1 MNSTDEN
8 TQLVMD
14 RDHTL
19 HMDNINNNNNN
30 NNLIKPHKTLS
41 SFILESDLHDSLQ
54 LVRKV
59 QYLTKLSTHE

>member
-30 NNLIKPHKTLS
+30 LIKPHKTLS
-41 SFILESDLHDSLQ
+41 SFLLESDLHDSMQ

>member
-8 TQLVMD
+8 TQLVTD

-19 HMDNINNNNNN
+19 NIDNLINNNSNNNNN
-30 NNLIKPHKTLS
+30 NNLMKPHKTLS
-41 SFILESDLHDSLQ
+41 SFLLESDFHDSIQ

-59 QYLTKLSTHE
+59 KSISSG

>member
-8 TQLVMD
+8 TQLVTDRD

-19 HMDNINNNNNN
+19 NTDNIINNYNNN
-30 NNLIKPHKTLS
+30 NNLMKPHKTLS
-41 SFILESDLHDSLQ
+41 SFLLESDFHDSIQ

-59 QYLTKLSTHE
+59 KSISSG

>member
-8 TQLVMD
+8 TQLVTD

-19 HMDNINNNNNN
+19 NIDNINNNNNN
-30 NNLIKPHKTLS
+30 NNLMKPHKTLS
-41 SFILESDLHDSLQ
+41 SFLLESDFHDSIQ

-59 QYLTKLSTHE
+59 KSISSG